1 MSWTKERQDAAQ
13 KKIDDF
19 VAEYIATMD
28 QWKNSVQSGTASQG
42 EAAVQDV
49 LRRWRQYSMDL
60 QEQSSAATSN
70 QGTMDL
76 LAQLVAEVA
85 EQKKLLAELENE
97 AATRVDQADSLNPKV
112 RNSPYTNI
120 LGLQRTFRDSTRTG
134 IIIASVIF
142 GVIALGVLAYLIY
155 EMTTSGQIM
164 KTRIQLSGG
173 PSGGLGSGGSY
184 T

>member
-13 KKIDDF
+13 EKIGEF
-19 VAEYIATMD
+19 LTEYRATMD
-28 QWKNSVQSGTASQG
+28 QWKNSVQAGQATQG

-49 LRRWRQYSMDL
+49 LRRWRQFTTDL
-60 QEQSSAATSN
+60 QAQSTAATSN
-70 QGTMDL
+70 QGIMDL
-76 LAQLVAEVA
+76 LSQLVSDVGD
-85 EQKKLLAELENE
+85 QKKIMAELEGE

-120 LGLQRTFRDSTRTG
+120 LGLQRTFRESTRTA

-142 GVIALGVLAYLIY
+142 GVLALGALVYLVYHVVTNPTPATI
-155 EMTTSGQIM
+155 
-164 KTRIQLSGG
+164 RLSNMAGMGG
-173 PSGGLGSGGSY
+173 G